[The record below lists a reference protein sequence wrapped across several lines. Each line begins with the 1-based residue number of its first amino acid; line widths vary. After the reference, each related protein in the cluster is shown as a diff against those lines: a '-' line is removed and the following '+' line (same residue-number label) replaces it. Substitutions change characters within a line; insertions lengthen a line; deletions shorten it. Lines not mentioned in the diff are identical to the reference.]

1 MVDLRPDV
9 EMMLEYLNAIFCEA
23 SSEGYLALRVFRDD
37 KKDAPPI
44 ALRSVRFD
52 DPTLSNQLQE
62 LGLLAANGEHPGVF
76 CPPACAFK
84 NGNGARTEDVAEG
97 VVLVIELDEN
107 PTRGRRKLEKL
118 LGKATLVNAS
128 GGEWLS
134 PVTGN
139 HEPKLHLHYRL
150 KATTSTQVEH
160 AKLSEARK
168 LAATYAG
175 GDPTAASIV
184 HPIRIPGSWHVKDRE
199 HPRICYIIE
208 KNPDIAIDLDGALA
222 KLREACPQPRRPR
235 GSGQPQAPIEDVE
248 AALAVIPGTDDRAEW
263 IRIGMAVYAAT
274 GGGEDGFR
282 LFDAWS
288 RKAPTKY
295 GGTEKAWGSFA
306 RSPPGRIGFG
316 TLFYEARRIDPEW
329 RPPSWSAIDNPF
341 SEDGMARTLAERQAA
356 RARFVPMWGRWLFWS
371 GVTWRNDEKLE
382 SYTGARVVCRETARR
397 APKDG
402 KSLASAKAVAAVV
415 TLSRADPLL
424 VTAPDDWA
432 EDDWAF
438 IAGR

>member
-1 MVDLRPDV
+1 
-9 EMMLEYLNAIFCEA
+9 
-23 SSEGYLALRVFRDD
+23 
-37 KKDAPPI
+37 
-44 ALRSVRFD
+44 
-52 DPTLSNQLQE
+52 
-62 LGLLAANGEHPGVF
+62 
-76 CPPACAFK
+76 
-84 NGNGARTEDVAEG
+84 
-97 VVLVIELDEN
+97 
-107 PTRGRRKLEKL
+107 
-118 LGKATLVNAS
+118 
-128 GGEWLS
+128 
-134 PVTGN
+134 
-139 HEPKLHLHYRL
+139 
-150 KATTSTQVEH
+150 
-160 AKLSEARK
+160 
-168 LAATYAG
+168 
-175 GDPTAASIV
+175 
-184 HPIRIPGSWHVKDRE
+184 
-199 HPRICYIIE
+199 
-208 KNPDIAIDLDGALA
+208 
-222 KLREACPQPRRPR
+222 
-235 GSGQPQAPIEDVE
+235 
-248 AALAVIPGTDDRAEW
+248 
-263 IRIGMAVYAAT
+263 MAVYAAT

>member
-1 MVDLRPDV
+1 MRTWPRSRASRPRTPSRRRSRRCASRTARARDRRARPLPIWEIVMVDLRPDV

-62 LGLLAANGEHPGVF
+62 LGLLAANGEHPRVF

-97 VVLVIELDEN
+97 VVLVIELEEN
-107 PTRGRRKLEKL
+107 PTLGRRKLEKL
-118 LGKATLVNAS
+118 LGKASLVNAS

-208 KNPDIAIDLDGALA
+208 KNPDIAIDLRSPGQAARGVPTAATASWLRPAAGADRGRRGGA
-222 KLREACPQPRRPR
+222 RRHSRHRRPR
-235 GSGQPQAPIEDVE
+235 RMDPDRHGRLRCYRRGRGWIPAVRCVVEKGADEIRRHGESLGLVRPESAGQDR
-248 AALAVIPGTDDRAEW
+248 LRHAV
-263 IRIGMAVYAAT
+263 
-274 GGGEDGFR
+274 
-282 LFDAWS
+282 L
-288 RKAPTKY
+288 
-295 GGTEKAWGSFA
+295 
-306 RSPPGRIGFG
+306 
-316 TLFYEARRIDPEW
+316 
-329 RPPSWSAIDNPF
+329 
-341 SEDGMARTLAERQAA
+341 
-356 RARFVPMWGRWLFWS
+356 
-371 GVTWRNDEKLE
+371 
-382 SYTGARVVCRETARR
+382 
-397 APKDG
+397 
-402 KSLASAKAVAAVV
+402 
-415 TLSRADPLL
+415 
-424 VTAPDDWA
+424 
-432 EDDWAF
+432 
-438 IAGR
+438 